1 MNTETNKTDAAVI
14 FDHAARLA
22 SPMFPGNEGYV
33 GTPKV
38 LVPAGYTIKD
48 MDGWKLE
55 MPSRIQARITTHDLQ
70 SFVEYNDRFALPST
84 CLFAKNATTEEFQL
98 EAIIDYHDKPFHPK
112 EGDGF
117 GSIQKPDWCEHAIVY
132 KPKFSR
138 EWLRWNSING
148 KPISQVAFAAFLEDN
163 TQDVVNPAGADLLAI
178 VNTFKV
184 DKQVTYSKDVTLQ
197 NGNVKFTFNSE
208 SKARGIGEM
217 EVPERFMLQ
226 IPIFHRGVSFAF
238 SVKFRYRVDDE
249 GKLTLWVEIV
259 NKDVIIQAAV
269 DQALEHV
276 RKVVK
281 QPLFVADR

>member
-1 MNTETNKTDAAVI
+1 MIPETKSEAAVI
-14 FDHAARLA
+14 FDHAARLSA
-22 SPMFPGNEGYV
+22 PLFPGLEGYV
-33 GTPKV
+33 GTPKL
-38 LVPAGYTIKD
+38 LVPAGYTVKD
-48 MDGWKLE
+48 MEGWKPE
-55 MPSRIQARITTHDLQ
+55 IPNRVEARLTTHDLQ
-70 SFVEYNDRFALPST
+70 SFVDYIDRFAIKGT
-84 CLFAKNATTEEFQL
+84 CLFAKYATTEEFQL
-98 EAIIDYHDKPFHPK
+98 EAVIDYHGEPLHPK
-112 EGDGF
+112 EGEVIGEVQ
-117 GSIQKPDWCEHAIVY
+117 IPDWCAHTIVY

-163 TQDVVNPAGADLLAI
+163 TQDVASPKGADLLGI

-217 EVPERFMLQ
+217 EVPERFRLQ
-226 IPIFHRGVSFAF
+226 IPVFHRGVSFAF
-238 SVKFRYRVDDE
+238 DVKFRYRVDEE

-269 DQALEHV
+269 DQALEHI
-276 RKVVK
+276 RKVLA
-281 QPLFVADR
+281 QPLFIADR